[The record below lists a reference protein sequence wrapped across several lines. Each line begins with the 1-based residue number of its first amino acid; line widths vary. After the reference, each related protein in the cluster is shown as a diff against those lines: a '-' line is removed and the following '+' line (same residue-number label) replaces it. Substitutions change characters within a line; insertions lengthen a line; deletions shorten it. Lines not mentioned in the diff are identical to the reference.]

1 MAKRANRK
9 ACGGSLWVRPSVC
22 IFSRKDIG
30 ALAGAIYQA
39 AGVIAPSSPLFPS
52 LPGFCLFPQL
62 PKLPSLVAFFLFGFL
77 FSACCI
83 FVFLFSVP
91 FFTSVRIRPLVC
103 FYFRSLPLFRSLF
116 VCFRGE
122 TRPAPINFP
131 KSRRPQVVTLF
142 IFAPWHTQ
150 NSHKKKLKKHKKTTG
165 DLIVAR
171 KVEK

>member
-1 MAKRANRK
+1 MRTEKHAAV
-9 ACGGSLWVRPSVC
+9 ASGSGRVC
-22 IFSRKDIG
+22 AFSPGKILGRW
-30 ALAGAIYQA
+30 L
-39 AGVIAPSSPLFPS
+39 APSIRPRAS
-52 LPGFCLFPQL
+52 LLLRPRSFHPCPVFAFFHNSQNF
-62 PKLPSLVAFFLFGFL
+62 LPSLLFFYLVFCSPRAAF
-77 FSACCI
+77 